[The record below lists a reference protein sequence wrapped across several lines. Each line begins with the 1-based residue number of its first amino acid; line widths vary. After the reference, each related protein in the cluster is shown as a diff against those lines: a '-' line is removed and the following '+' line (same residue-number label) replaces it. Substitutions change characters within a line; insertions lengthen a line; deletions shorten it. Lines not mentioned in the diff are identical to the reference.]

1 MSVAA
6 VTGLDCLPFAQAAA
20 DRLRASSLGCLLH
33 GEIVVDLFAGGGG
46 ATCGIEAAGLVVH
59 ECVNHSATAIE
70 THAANHP
77 ETNHRCGDVWGNAP
91 EAVANGRPVG
101 LLWASPDCRHFSRA
115 RGAAPVSGRVRSLA
129 WVAVKWAKELPA
141 RQKPRIIIIEN
152 VAEFIEW
159 GPTRAKVDE
168 RGRAMTDPQ
177 GRTLLEP
184 VPERKGETFR
194 KWVRALK
201 REGYEVDWRVLDA
214 AQPYVG
220 NSLPGAACRRKRLFV
235 IARRD
240 GMPVCWP
247 EVVDVESSQNEDAG
261 SWSDLETASGAGDQ
275 PAGKCAAARVSDRHS
290 AASAHDAA
298 NRRRCGDRIGPDARG
313 SVDSGSGRIEN
324 AGDAVQRRGRSSAGR
339 DGAPR
344 SGRGESRQLSG
355 AHGRCAADIID
366 WTDLGSSI
374 FDRKKPLAEKT
385 LARIA
390 EGIRRYVLNDPAP
403 FVLRVTQTGGAAVG
417 GSVRSVRE
425 SVPTQ
430 TTRQD
435 LAVATPIVTRM
446 ANGNGSGGT
455 ARRGRGATPMTE
467 GLPTIHA
474 GGNAFGMATPLLAT
488 VGYGE
493 RSGQRPR
500 VAQVH
505 ELLGTCVNG
514 VKQGLVSPVLMHNTT
529 GHTGGRVD
537 GTLPTVTTGGQTGM
551 VSPLLAPMT
560 MSAGG
565 PECKAEPADRT
576 LGTVLTRDHR
586 AMVAPV
592 LTTLRQ
598 NTGPTRVDEV
608 GGMNTVT
615 ASGTHAGLVAALMV
629 KFYGNES
636 GAHRADASLG
646 TVTTKDRHALVCVM
660 IDGTEYVIVDILFR
674 MLKPS
679 ELADAMG
686 FPASYVWPKTQREAV
701 KLIGNAV
708 SPPMAEALVRGVLPG
723 AMQGPKAVV
732 A

>member
-1 MSVAA
+1 M
-6 VTGLDCLPFAQAAA
+6 
-20 DRLRASSLGCLLH
+20 LLQ

-194 KWVRALK
+194 KWVRSLK

-247 EVVDVESSQNEDAG
+247 EVADGRLD
-261 SWSDLETASGAGDQ
+261 DDQ
-275 PAGKCAAARVSDRHS
+275 
-290 AASAHDAA
+290 
-298 NRRRCGDRIGPDARG
+298 
-313 SVDSGSGRIEN
+313 
-324 AGDAVQRRGRSSAGR
+324 AGR
-339 DGAPR
+339 DVAVRLREAGSRREHDAHQTASPRQPSVSGVR
-344 SGRGESRQLSG
+344 SGST
-355 AHGRCAADIID
+355 ARCAADIID

-374 FDRKKPLAEKT
+374 FDRKKPLADKT

-403 FVLRVTQTGGAAVG
+403 FVLRVTQTGGAGVG

-425 SVPTQ
+425 NVPTQ

-435 LAVATPIVTRM
+435 LAVATPIVTKMYGGERRSFV
-446 ANGNGSGGT
+446 GGQRVDRPLGS
-455 ARRGRGATPMTE
+455 
-467 GLPTIHA
+467 PTTVDHHA
-474 GGNAFGMATPLLAT
+474 LATPLLAT

-493 RSGQRPR
+493 RAGQRPR

-586 AMVAPV
+586 ALVAPV

-723 AMQGPKAVV
+723 GMQGRKAVS